1 MQRRI
6 IMTQK
11 TKKVMAHTRY
21 KNADGVGVVGTTTV
35 LNRLSKPAL
44 VPWAN
49 KLGLEG
55 IAVGKYVD
63 EKASIGTLAH
73 EMIHCMLKNEEADT
87 SDYSQ
92 NQIDL
97 ALNSLKSFDNW
108 YKGSDLKPVL
118 LEEQLVSEELQ
129 YGGSID
135 CYGVIKDGTRVLVDF
150 KTGKGIYNDMAYQLS
165 AYANL
170 LEENGYPVDLAMI
183 LNIPRVDA
191 EDFAI
196 RRWTNLTLHF
206 NIFKCMLDV
215 YKKEKK
221 LKKDGV
227 SPKVEMRE
235 DFTSIVDP
243 SRHHSDREEKEAVH
257 ERV

>member
-1 MQRRI
+1 
-6 IMTQK
+6 
-11 TKKVMAHTRY
+11 
-21 KNADGVGVVGTTTV
+21 
-35 LNRLSKPAL
+35 
-44 VPWAN
+44 
-49 KLGLEG
+49 
-55 IAVGKYVD
+55 
-63 EKASIGTLAH
+63 
-73 EMIHCMLKNEEADT
+73 MLKNEEADT